1 MKKDFSDIIYSDL
14 DIILATT
21 GIVKK
26 LDLLFVYLPGLLDLE
41 EKKIYYIVG
50 QVKRERGSVK
60 SKNKYILTNVC

>member
-41 EKKIYYIVG
+41 EKKKI
-50 QVKRERGSVK
+50 
-60 SKNKYILTNVC
+60 T